1 MDVKA
6 LLDTKGTDVA
16 MVPPDATVTTAVD
29 KLQEAGIG
37 ALVVSSDGSVIVG
50 IVSERD
56 VVRGIAKHGAAL
68 LDMSVDSIMTAE
80 VRTCD
85 LGANIRD
92 IMSEMTT
99 SRIRHLP
106 VVENKQLRGIISI
119 GDVVKNRLEE
129 LETETN
135 TLRDF
140 IVGRS

>member
-6 LLDTKGTDVA
+6 LLDTKGADVA
-16 MVPPDATVTTAVD
+16 TVEPDATVTAAVE
-29 KLQEAGIG
+29 KLQKAGVG
-37 ALVVSSDGSVIVG
+37 ALVVSSDGSSIVG
-50 IVSERD
+50 ILSERD
-56 VVRGIAKHGAAL
+56 IVRAIASHGAGV
-68 LDMSVDSIMTAE
+68 LDKSVDSIMTAK

-99 SRIRHLP
+99 SRFRHLP
-106 VVENKQLRGIISI
+106 VVKDGQLCGIISI

-129 LETETN
+129 LETETS

-140 IVGRS
+140 IIGRS

>member
-16 MVPPDATVTTAVD
+16 TVPPDATVTAAVD
-29 KLQEAGIG
+29 KLQDAGVG
-37 ALVVSSDGSVIVG
+37 ALVVSADGSGIVG
-50 IVSERD
+50 ILSERD
-56 VVRGIAKHGAAL
+56 IVRAIASHGAAV
-68 LDMSVDSIMTAE
+68 LDMSVERIMTAK

-99 SRIRHLP
+99 SRVRHLP
-106 VVENKQLRGIISI
+106 VVENKQRRGIISI

-129 LETETN
+129 LETETS

-140 IVGRS
+140 IIGRS